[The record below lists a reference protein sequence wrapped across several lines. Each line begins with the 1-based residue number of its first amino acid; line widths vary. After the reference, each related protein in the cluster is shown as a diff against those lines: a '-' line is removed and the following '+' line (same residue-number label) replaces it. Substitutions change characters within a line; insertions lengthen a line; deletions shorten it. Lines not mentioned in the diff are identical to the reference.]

1 MNPILETATELFDAL
16 VRINPT
22 WKVRTKYG
30 VLREVLT
37 VGVDQQ
43 LREVTIK
50 MSGLYAKID
59 YLVKQH
65 QLRQNDRSLSFAIND
80 ARNRLRYLSVTP
92 DAELESAWSIDLK
105 AVARFLELIY
115 NAEAP
120 QALRAQFP
128 LHSER
133 ILPQRLRDSDSEV
146 VDYFRCTI

>member
-65 QLRQNDRSLSFAIND
+65 QLRQNDRSLSFSIND

-105 AVARFLELIY
+105 AVARFLE
-115 NAEAP
+115 
-120 QALRAQFP
+120 
-128 LHSER
+128 
-133 ILPQRLRDSDSEV
+133 
-146 VDYFRCTI
+146 